1 MASPLEAIAS
11 ARAVLAQSGIPP
23 ADAAIDAEVLA
34 RHVLGW
40 DRARLL
46 AYGRDP
52 APPHFSED
60 FNALVQRR
68 GRREPVAMILG
79 RREFWGLDFE
89 VTPDVLV
96 PRPETELVV
105 EEALAFARS
114 HTCRSAVDVGTGSGC
129 IAVALAGE
137 LPGLRITAIDTS
149 RAALAVAA
157 RNAASHGV
165 AERISFVEGDVLDP
179 VCVPVDLIVSNPPY
193 VPEVDAATLAPDVLR
208 FEPHM
213 ALFGGGDGFD
223 VLRRL
228 FNDAHARLAPG
239 GRLIVEFGFGQAT
252 ELRELAI
259 DSGWDV
265 IRVREDLQGIP
276 RTAVLARGSS
286 GAGS

>member
-1 MASPLEAIAS
+1 MASPLDAIAA

-46 AYGRDP
+46 AYGRDHAP
-52 APPHFSED
+52 AHFSESFD
-60 FNALVQRR
+60 ALVQRR
-68 GRREPVAMILG
+68 ARREPVAIILG

-96 PRPETELVV
+96 PRPETELLV

-114 HTCRSAVDVGTGSGC
+114 HGCRSAVDVGTGSGC
-129 IAVALAGE
+129 IAVALACE
-137 LPGLRITAIDTS
+137 LPELRLTAVDMS
-149 RAALAVAA
+149 RAALDVAA

-165 AERISFVEGDVLDP
+165 ASRITFVQGDLLGP
-179 VCVPVDLIVSNPPY
+179 VSDPVDLIVSNPPY
-193 VPEVDAATLAPDVLR
+193 VAEVDAATLAPDVLQ

-213 ALFGGGDGFD
+213 ALFGGRDGLD

-228 FNDAHARLAPG
+228 FNDAHSRLAPD
-239 GRLIVEFGFGQAT
+239 GRLIVEFGFGQDAQV
-252 ELRELAI
+252 RGLAI

-265 IRVREDLQGIP
+265 IRIREDLQGIP
-276 RTAVLARGSS
+276 RTAVLARASS